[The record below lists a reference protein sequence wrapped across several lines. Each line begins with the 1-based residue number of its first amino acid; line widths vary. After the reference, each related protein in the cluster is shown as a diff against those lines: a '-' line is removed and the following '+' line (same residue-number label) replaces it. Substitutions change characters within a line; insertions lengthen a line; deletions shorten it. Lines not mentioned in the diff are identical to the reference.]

1 MSRPKNNIC
10 IDGAKVQKLR
20 DELDLSQEGLVEN
33 SSVSFSLS
41 SLQRIERES
50 IASRDH
56 AYQISD
62 ALGVPLKDL
71 LIEVSPDATPTHA
84 GGLSRGKIRILVGLG
99 NIFDKYADLSDGR
112 KDRVRQIVNALRDE
126 FIGRD
131 RYEFNISGRAGSLA
145 AQLFNDFEADDVKRV
160 NTFIPKL
167 EIERSLPDESYVMIG
182 NVYETGDYI
191 EDRRQELLGQSDV
204 VLITDGK
211 RGITNLLSIAKQQ
224 RRKIVPLPFGIE
236 FEGEFTQTCEEFEEY
251 LKAQKSASVLA
262 KWKNIRAVSS
272 TPEVI
277 ATSICDLIE
286 DLHDRVIQ
294 REIFIFFASG
304 KHDKSDAE
312 KIEASLQE
320 FGLKMGFKATLVRS
334 SMQSQLLS
342 RELGAM
348 MLAAEMCIAIVDH
361 ESSMLHAILGI
372 STGMDKPLIL
382 ARRIGMTLDSGI
394 RYDDFDQ
401 VHWDNTQ
408 SLIERLETLV
418 STYLENRKIIL

>member
-1 MSRPKNNIC
+1 M
-10 IDGAKVQKLR
+10 
-20 DELDLSQEGLVEN
+20 
-33 SSVSFSLS
+33 
-41 SLQRIERES
+41 
-50 IASRDH
+50 
-56 AYQISD
+56 
-62 ALGVPLKDL
+62 
-71 LIEVSPDATPTHA
+71 
-84 GGLSRGKIRILVGLG
+84 
-99 NIFDKYADLSDGR
+99 
-112 KDRVRQIVNALRDE
+112 
-126 FIGRD
+126 
-131 RYEFNISGRAGSLA
+131 
-145 AQLFNDFEADDVKRV
+145 
-160 NTFIPKL
+160 
-167 EIERSLPDESYVMIG
+167 
-182 NVYETGDYI
+182 
-191 EDRRQELLGQSDV
+191 
-204 VLITDGK
+204 
-211 RGITNLLSIAKQQ
+211 
-224 RRKIVPLPFGIE
+224 
-236 FEGEFTQTCEEFEEY
+236 
-251 LKAQKSASVLA
+251 
-262 KWKNIRAVSS
+262 
-272 TPEVI
+272 
-277 ATSICDLIE
+277 IE